1 MPITFTLDVQI
12 RDATMGDSAN
22 FICCAGGTNITTV
35 YWEIEGKGNNYHDC
49 SEQGFCVRN
58 MSACRTLEIDTT
70 QINRTQTIVRC
81 VVEQM
86 FGGRT
91 NRSISTG
98 QLTVRDMTCK
108 FTCIPP
114 ILIYACTINSIVY
127 IKMPISKVWCYSEI
141 PHLLITLE
149 LKSQKRFLNE
159 NKRMYVWNPKKKN
172 NNQTRWHDTTAL
184 SYHSNILYHFAATY
198 TNMLCVFVSCV
209 QRRLWKVVW
218 WVCSAF

>member
-1 MPITFTLDVQI
+1 MFTLDVQL
-12 RDATMGDSAN
+12 RDVTMGDSAN

-49 SEQGFCVRN
+49 SDQGFCVRN

-70 QINRTQTIVRC
+70 QINRTQTIVHC

-108 FTCIPP
+108 FKCIPP

-141 PHLLITLE
+141 PYLLITLE
-149 LKSQKRFLNE
+149 LKSQKSFLNE
-159 NKRMYVWNPKKKN
+159 NKRMYVWNPKKTKN
-172 NNQTRWHDTTAL
+172 KRDGMTPQHFHVIPTSCT
-184 SYHSNILYHFAATY
+184 ILLPLTQI
-198 TNMLCVFVSCV
+198 CFVCLLV
-209 QRRLWKVVW
+209 VCREGLWKAVW